1 MASVAQRVFAPGDG
15 AAPPARTGREH
26 EEAVL
31 RGCLAELEN
40 GRSPPHNVVLIG
52 PRGNGKTVLLN
63 WFKRACRDAGNK
75 VDALALTPG
84 DIPTRA
90 ALAGELSPPSWWQR
104 LLPRKLAVSAV
115 GSVEWETRLAAT
127 NLTREL
133 TARCRHRPLAV
144 LLDEAHTLAADVGGS
159 LLNASQAVRDEA
171 PFLLVLAGTPG
182 LLAHLGTMNASFS
195 DRLAGGLLGIG
206 RLDEA
211 DAGAAIEMPLAAR
224 DVRIDCGALKTV
236 VAESQRYPY
245 FLQLWGAALWKQ
257 RLAADATRLQAKHV
271 EAARAEVLARVAE
284 YYQQRYRELEAAGLL
299 SAAVAVATAL
309 PTAASARPAGRVRV
323 CSANSV
329 HCGKLDS
336 FVQIFASQEASATDG
351 EVDAALQATGV
362 EADARLAA
370 REGLHR
376 LGYIWCPPGQV
387 PPITWQ
393 AGIPSLMAY
402 VVERARSRAT
412 SAPGGA

>member
-40 GRSPPHNVVLIG
+40 GRSPPHNVLLIG

-115 GSVEWETRLAAT
+115 GSVEWETRIAAT
-127 NLTREL
+127 NLTRKL

-257 RLAADATRLQAKHV
+257 RLAADTTRLQAKHV

-284 YYQQRYRELEAAGLL
+284 YCQQRYRELEAAGLL

-309 PTAASARPAGRVRV
+309 PTGGACALRGAP
-323 CSANSV
+323 
-329 HCGKLDS
+329 CGKLDS

-351 EVDAALQATGV
+351 ELDAALQATGM

>member
-1 MASVAQRVFAPGDG
+1 M
-15 AAPPARTGREH
+15 
-26 EEAVL
+26 
-31 RGCLAELEN
+31 
-40 GRSPPHNVVLIG
+40 
-52 PRGNGKTVLLN
+52 
-63 WFKRACRDAGNK
+63 
-75 VDALALTPG
+75 
-84 DIPTRA
+84 
-90 ALAGELSPPSWWQR
+90 
-104 LLPRKLAVSAV
+104 
-115 GSVEWETRLAAT
+115 
-127 NLTREL
+127 
-133 TARCRHRPLAV
+133 

-309 PTAASARPAGRVRV
+309 PTAAT
-323 CSANSV
+323 
-329 HCGKLDS
+329 
-336 FVQIFASQEASATDG
+336 ATDG

>member
-90 ALAGELSPPSWWQR
+90 ALAGELSPPSWWRR

-115 GSVEWETRLAAT
+115 GSVAWETRIAAT

-133 TARCRHRPLAV
+133 TARCRRRPLAV

-309 PTAASARPAGRVRV
+309 PTAAARALPGAPCR
-323 CSANSV
+323 
-329 HCGKLDS
+329 KLDS

-351 EVDAALQATGV
+351 EVDAALQATGM